1 MVSKKSLGIGLEN
14 IWSRKKISVSVSKI
28 LVSKKSLG
36 IGLDKIFWSRH
47 SVVAKQGNF
56 SEKRKYFL
64 ALLCRFFTEWL
75 RGRTGKRSDC
85 HVRSILPRQEML
97 TYCCRFLDHVC
108 IKIKTWSN
116 HYKSY
121 NNSLFLPART
131 LHNVSS
137 LHYRYLQ
144 LTSTIAQVKITKET
158 VSQFYPALLINAHT
172 ALEILF
178 W

>member
-1 MVSKKSLGIGLEN
+1 M
-14 IWSRKKISVSVSKI
+14 WR
-28 LVSKKSLG
+28 
-36 IGLDKIFWSRH
+36 
-47 SVVAKQGNF
+47 VAKQGNF

-64 ALLCRFFTEWL
+64 ALLYRFCTEWL

-121 NNSLFLPART
+121 NNSLFLPAST

-144 LTSTIAQVKITKET
+144 LTSTIAQTKITKET